1 MRADITTDRVAAALS
16 AAPGEVVAV
25 IGPNGAGK
33 TTLLRALA
41 GLDPARGVLELDGRD
56 VLDQPAHDRGIGW
69 VPQGRVL
76 FAHLS
81 ALDNVAYGLR
91 TRGRSRRV
99 ARRVA
104 ADWLQRL
111 EIAELADRRPAELS
125 GGQAARVALARALAP
140 APRLVLLDEPLAAL
154 DADARDDVRRLLRR
168 TLSGGPAAAL
178 VVTHDPV
185 DVVALADR
193 VVVLE
198 AGVVVQ
204 DGSPAELARA
214 PRTTWLAGLLGQN
227 AWHGTTDATGLAV
240 TTGGHIR
247 AAEPLVAGLSAL
259 ALVEP
264 AAVTLHRT
272 PPESSARNVF
282 AGEVREA
289 RTLGSRVRVR
299 VGSVPEVTAEV
310 TVSAAAELRLDDGGL
325 VYVSIKATEVRLV
338 DV

>member
-1 MRADITTDRVAAALS
+1 MRAQIVTDRITASLS

-41 GLDPARGVLELDGRD
+41 GLQAATGVLEIDGRD
-56 VLDQPAHDRGIGW
+56 VLALPAHARGVGW
-69 VPQGRVL
+69 VPQDRVL

-81 ALDNVAYGLR
+81 ALDNVAFGLR
-91 TRGRSRRV
+91 ARGLGRGA
-99 ARRVA
+99 ARESA

-111 EIAELADRRPAELS
+111 GIAELAARRPAELS

-140 APRLVLLDEPLAAL
+140 APQLVLLDEPLAAL

-168 TLSGGPAAAL
+168 TLSGGDAPVL

-198 AGVVVQ
+198 QGVVVQ
-204 DGSPAELARA
+204 DGTPAELARR

-227 AWHGTTDATGLAV
+227 AWRGTTDATGLDV
-240 TTGGHIR
+240 EGGGHLQAADPLPPGR
-247 AAEPLVAGLSAL
+247 AGL

-264 AAVTLHRT
+264 AAVTVHRQR
-272 PPESSARNVF
+272 PETSARNVL
-282 AGEVREA
+282 AGDVIEVR
-289 RTLGSRVRVR
+289 TMGSRVQVR
-299 VGSVPEVTAEV
+299 VSTLPEVTAEV
-310 TVSAAAELRLDDGGL
+310 TVAAAAELRLRDG
-325 VYVSIKATEVRLV
+325 VPVFVSIKATEVRLV